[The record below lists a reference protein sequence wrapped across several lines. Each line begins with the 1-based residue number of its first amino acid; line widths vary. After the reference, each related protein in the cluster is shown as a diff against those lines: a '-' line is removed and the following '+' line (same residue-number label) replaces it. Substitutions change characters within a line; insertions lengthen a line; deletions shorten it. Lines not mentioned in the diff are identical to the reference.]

1 MECPKCNRTYE
12 DDFKFCPYC
21 GEEKPKPKICPKC
34 KLEPPIEFSFCPE
47 CGEKLVTQDE
57 LMLNLKNMVNTSSLT
72 EWEKEHLMKLI
83 KSNEIN
89 EEKLTFYIDNPVRL
103 KNLIISDLVYFID
116 SNVSGRVESIIDK
129 MVENGEFDEID
140 DYFDVWSIVE
150 DVLQNP
156 YKYGYE
162 DDDEG

>member
-57 LMLNLKNMVNTSSLT
+57 LTLKLKNMVNTSSLT
-72 EWEKEHLMKLI
+72 KWEKEYLMKEI
-83 KSNEIN
+83 KKNEIN
-89 EEKLTFYIDNPVRL
+89 ENKLASFINNPDWL
-103 KNLIISDLVYFID
+103 KEIILLDWYHFVYGEQENIVIELIKTGDFDELDDFHDVL
-116 SNVSGRVESIIDK
+116 SIIDRII
-129 MVENGEFDEID
+129 ENPIE
-140 DYFDVWSIVE
+140 
-150 DVLQNP
+150 
-156 YKYGYE
+156 YGYC
-162 DDDEG
+162 DE